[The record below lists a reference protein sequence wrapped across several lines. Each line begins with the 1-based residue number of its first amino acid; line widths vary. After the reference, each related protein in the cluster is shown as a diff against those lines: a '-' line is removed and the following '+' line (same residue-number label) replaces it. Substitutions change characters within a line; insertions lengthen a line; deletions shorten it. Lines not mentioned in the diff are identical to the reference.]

1 MYKLLLFL
9 LLPSQ
14 LFAQQVASNDEQKVK
29 NAIIQLFDGFAQ
41 RDFTMVIKQTTP
53 DFLLLENGAVWNN
66 DTIVKKITWSKNNFK
81 SFSRINRIDFI
92 RTEIRGNTAWTC
104 FYNQAD
110 IRMDSTARSVRWLES
125 AVLIKENNEWKV
137 QQFHSTVLSRL

>member
-14 LFAQQVASNDEQKVK
+14 LFAQQVASNDEQKIK
-29 NAIIQLFDGFAQ
+29 NVIIQLFDGFAQ

-66 DTIVKKITWSKNNFK
+66 DTIVKKITWSKNNYQ